1 MSKSIQKTLVS
12 LLCCVAIVLSCTVSI
27 AGYSEQSEAD
37 IGFAVIADIHY
48 IPDSYCGNYTEEFE
62 EFSARNNKQ
71 YLMMQGIL
79 ESALA
84 SVAESAKDGK
94 VKYLLIPGDLTKN
107 GEYDANTELA
117 ARLERFEQDT
127 GVQVIVTNGNHDVN
141 NLSASTFENNF
152 EEPARYTTPE
162 EFLEIYKNLGYDLA
176 TAVYSPPEG
185 KKAGMLS
192 YSVCLP
198 EGYRIVVMDG
208 GKYSADATKS
218 GEDSHETAGNYSDNL
233 KKWILEQLSE
243 AEEAGETV
251 IGLTH
256 WSLVPHCEF
265 QKQIVQGFVLDN
277 YLPVAEAFAD
287 AGMHYVFTGHSHS
300 NDISSLVSDNGETI
314 YDCQTNSL
322 IEFPNYYREVSFK
335 SENEEIKGD
344 FKLLDVDRVLP
355 VTDGRGVTYEQPYRV
370 TKSFDYTYEGSITNY
385 VMKLLTPMIKVLFG
399 EILDEGGIIEYL
411 ALKGIDIEGTL
422 RKYMGSGITAGSYNL
437 ITPDNF
443 MAFVNDL
450 GSQIDK
456 KYIEDPEYTLSVL
469 KGIIVQLV
477 NLKVSELKC
486 EKLIEYGYESENE
499 YGSFGD
505 AAISSML
512 GMWMGDEDT
521 DDAFMSDVI
530 NNFRDGELA
539 KDVFDL
545 LYELL
550 INQLVQDEI
559 LSGLYVNVDTFYE
572 NTPYEISGT
581 YLQFAF
587 DLATTLFGGNKQAA
601 RNFVSGLIDS
611 YVKGTGI
618 GKPVYEAMT
627 LEETTYLTLI
637 NTVLAAL
644 DATGVLEGGDI
655 NSVIDILLEEYITAS
670 QYDAWGETLADVVS
684 DLSSD
689 FNPIKKG
696 DCNVTYTYSGKVQV
710 PLSKDNYR
718 LPSLVAVS
726 FGEDSRTTKN
736 ISWYTKYS
744 VTGCDIE
751 IIPYSDMLP
760 VFSGKTAVPKGVRVA
775 ASSYR
780 QTREYPGVDLGIIG
794 ILPYE
799 MELNRH
805 VVKISGLKPGQQYL
819 YRVGDAQKG
828 WWSGIGVIKT
838 AEGGDKTTFIA
849 ISDTQSQNAKQYE
862 NTAKILRQAFD
873 LYKDADFIVHAGDM
887 VDHGDNLNQWKY
899 LLNGSDGTLMNTS
912 LMPVAGNHEA
922 MGSYALDLNF
932 SLPQS
937 EQQETIGGYYYS
949 FDYNNVHFMMLNTNE
964 LDNIRGL
971 TGNQLT
977 WLKNDAMSSDAPWKV
992 VVLHKAVYSNGSHYD
1007 DKEITALRKQFAS
1020 LMPQLGIDIVLQGHD
1035 HVYLRTAP
1043 MIGNKVQE
1051 GLNTGYLNYGGLD
1064 YSSYE
1069 EPEGTI
1075 YAITATAGVK
1085 YYSVKENSLTDE
1097 LFPRAQSIVNA
1108 QAPIFAAI
1116 RTDGDKLYY
1125 DAYMQNGE
1133 GLDRID
1139 SFAVSKVLPRY
1150 NLGDIN
1156 LDGKININDAR
1167 LLLRHA
1173 VGLEGLSNLQFM
1185 YADING
1191 DGRINIDDARKLLR
1205 VAVGLEVKG
1214 DN

>member
-1 MSKSIQKTLVS
+1 MSISIQKTLVA
-12 LLCCVAIVLSCTVSI
+12 LLCCIAIVLSCTVSI
-27 AGYSEQSEAD
+27 AGYSGQSEAD
-37 IGFAVIADIHY
+37 TGFAVIADIHY
-48 IPDSYCGNYTEEFE
+48 IPDSYCGDYTEQFE
-62 EFSARNNKQ
+62 EFAASNNKQ

-84 SVAESAKDGK
+84 SVANSARDKK

-107 GEYDANTELA
+107 GEYDANAEIA

-127 GVQVIVTNGNHDVN
+127 GVEVIVTNGNHDIN
-141 NLSASTFENNF
+141 NLSASTFENNAAQ
-152 EEPARYTTPE
+152 PARYTTPE

-176 TAVYSPPEG
+176 TAVYSPSEG

-192 YSVCLP
+192 YSVSLP

-208 GKYSADATKS
+208 GKYSADATES
-218 GEDSHETAGNYSDNL
+218 GEDSHETAGNYSDDL
-233 KKWILEQLSE
+233 KQWIHQQLSE
-243 AEEAGETV
+243 AEDAGETV

-322 IEFPNYYREVSFK
+322 IEFPNCYREVFFNC
-335 SENEEIKGD
+335 ENGEIKAD
-344 FKLLDVDRVLP
+344 FTLLDVDRVLP
-355 VTDGRGVTYEQPYRV
+355 VTDARGETYEQPFRV

-385 VMKLLTPMIKVLFG
+385 VMKLLTPMIKNLFG
-399 EILDEGGIIEYL
+399 EIEDSGGIVDYL

-422 RKYMGSGITAGSYNL
+422 RKYMGSGITAGDYDL
-437 ITPDNF
+437 VTPDNF
-443 MAFVNDL
+443 MAFVDDL
-450 GSQIDK
+450 GAQIDK

-469 KGIIVQLV
+469 KDIIVQFV
-477 NLKVSELKC
+477 NLKVSEFKC
-486 EKLIEYGYESENE
+486 EKLSEYGYESEND

-505 AAISSML
+505 AAISAML
-512 GMWMGDEDT
+512 GMWVGDEDT

-530 NNFRDGELA
+530 SNFRDGELA

-550 INQLVQDEI
+550 VNQLVQDEI

-572 NTPYEISGT
+572 NTPYVISGT

-587 DLATTLFGGNKQAA
+587 DLATTLFGGNEQAA
-601 RNFVSGLIDS
+601 QNFVDGLIDS
-611 YVKGTGI
+611 YVMGTGI

-627 LEETTYLTLI
+627 LEQTTYLTLI
-637 NTVLAAL
+637 NTILATL
-644 DATGVLEGGDI
+644 DAAGVLEGKDI
-655 NSVIDILLEEYITAS
+655 NCVIDGLLEEYITAS
-670 QYDAWGETLADVVS
+670 QYDSWGETFADVLS

-689 FNPIKKG
+689 INPVKKG
-696 DCNVTYTYSGKVQV
+696 DWNITYTYSGKVQV

-718 LPSLVAVS
+718 LPSLVALS
-726 FGEDSRTTKN
+726 LGDDSRTTRN

-744 VTGCDIE
+744 VTGSDIE
-751 IIPYSDMLP
+751 IIPYNDALP
-760 VFSGKTAVPKGVRVA
+760 VFSGKTAFPKGVRVIT
-775 ASSYR
+775 SSYSQSR
-780 QTREYPGVDLGIIG
+780 QYPGVDLGIIG

-799 MELNRH
+799 LQLNRH
-805 VVKISGLKPGQQYL
+805 IAKISGLKPGQKYL

-828 WWSGIGVIKT
+828 WWSDIGIIKT

-849 ISDTQSQNAKQYE
+849 ITDTQSQNAKQYE
-862 NTAKILRQAFD
+862 NTAKILQQAFL
-873 LYKDADFIVHAGDM
+873 LYDEAAFVVNAGDM

-899 LLNGSDGTLMNTS
+899 FLNGSDQTLMNTS

-932 SLPQS
+932 LLPQS
-937 EQQETIGGYYYS
+937 EQQDTISGYYYS

-964 LDNIRGL
+964 LDSTKGL
-971 TGNQLT
+971 TGEQLS
-977 WLKNDAMSSDAPWKV
+977 WLKNDAQSSDAPWKV
-992 VVLHKAVYSNGSHYD
+992 VVLHKAVYSNGSHCD
-1007 DKEITALRKQFAS
+1007 DKEIKALRKQFAS
-1020 LMPQLGIDIVLQGHD
+1020 LMPQLEIDLVLQGHD

-1043 MIGNKVQE
+1043 MLANKVEQ
-1051 GLNTGYLNYGGLD
+1051 GLNTGYLNYGGLE

-1085 YYSVKENSLTDE
+1085 YYLAKEPSFTDE

-1116 RTDGDKLYY
+1116 RTNGDKLYY
-1125 DAYMQNGE
+1125 DAYMQNGD
-1133 GLDRID
+1133 GLNRID
-1139 SFAVSKVLPRY
+1139 SFAVSKVLPEY
-1150 NLGDIN
+1150 SLGDVN
-1156 LDGKININDAR
+1156 LDGKIDIKDAR

-1173 VGLEGLSNLQFM
+1173 VGVEVLSNLQFM

-1191 DGRINIDDARKLLR
+1191 DGSIKIDDARRLLR
-1205 VAVGLEVKG
+1205 VAVGLEVIEG
-1214 DN
+1214 R